1 MDNVN
6 KVAARSAVFVKIN
19 CIKDIDPILSQLEKA
34 FSHPSDFNQNFND
47 VCIFLISEKQLIGQ
61 SCQGL
66 RSE

>member
-1 MDNVN
+1 M
-6 KVAARSAVFVKIN
+6 FVKIN
-19 CIKDIDPILSQLEKA
+19 CIMDIDPILSQLEKA

-47 VCIFLISEKQLIGQ
+47 VCIVLISEKQLIGQ